1 MRKLL
6 GLLAFGFLLLA
17 GVSGSAA
24 DAGVY
29 PAVAT
34 GEGGGEQ
41 TAVTAEA
48 IPEEEALP
56 YLTYDEA
63 VELALKNS
71 LELKNARQ
79 NVVQAEEVREHL
91 SRMRT
96 FGYTP
101 VGSGYD
107 YDDATERQK
116 LLNFVQADIAWQMAR
131 KQVGILEEAIALQVR
146 NAYDAVLKKIDEIE
160 VSDLT
165 LAYAA
170 EKVRQAEIKAERGM
184 ESLFNLQMLREDYNE
199 EKQKRDVLEKQLE
212 EAFLGLNELLALEKE
227 ERPNLKGELLP
238 DWLEDVNLERH
249 LLHVFHENPLL
260 WLQEQKIMMAEYGL
274 ELYTYNVGAQPY
286 KVKEIDVLKEK
297 NNLAAM
303 KEDLETTTLSLY
315 NQLQQLESQYALLE
329 VNLSKA
335 QKALDAVTVRYAQG
349 MAVAID
355 VQQAELVVA
364 QLEHQ
369 LRNILIAY
377 EQMKILFQKPW
388 LKPTTFEEH
397 ASAV

>member
-1 MRKLL
+1 MRKLLL
-6 GLLAFGFLLLA
+6 GLLAFVFLLLA

-24 DAGVY
+24 DAGVS
-29 PAVAT
+29 PAVAA

-79 NVVQAEEVREHL
+79 NVVQAEEMRNHL
-91 SRMRT
+91 SGMRT

-146 NAYDAVLKKIDEIE
+146 SAYDAVLKKLDEIE

-199 EKQKRDVLEKQLE
+199 EKQKREVLEKQLE
-212 EAFLGLNELLALEKE
+212 EAYLKVNELLGLEKE
-227 ERPNLKGELLP
+227 ERPNLKGEFLP

-249 LLHVFHENPLL
+249 LTRVLNGNPLL
-260 WLQEQKIMMAEYGL
+260 WLQEQKIRMAEYGL
-274 ELYTYNVGAQPY
+274 ALYTYNVGAEPY

-303 KEDLETTTLSLY
+303 KEDLETTILSLY

-329 VNLSKA
+329 VNLAKA
-335 QKALDAVTVRYAQG
+335 QKALDAVTARYAQG

-355 VQQAELVVA
+355 VQQAELAIA
-364 QLEHQ
+364 QLENQ
-369 LRNILIAY
+369 LQNILITY
-377 EQMKILFQKPW
+377 EQLKILFEKPW
-388 LKPTTFEEH
+388 LKS
-397 ASAV
+397 ASL

>member
-1 MRKLL
+1 MRKLLL
-6 GLLAFGFLLLA
+6 GLLAFVFLLLT
-17 GVSGSAA
+17 GVSGFAA
-24 DAGVY
+24 DAGVSS
-29 PAVAT
+29 AVAI
-34 GEGGGEQ
+34 GEGGAEQ

-48 IPEEEALP
+48 IPGEEAIF
-56 YLTYDEA
+56 YLTYEEA

-71 LELKNARQ
+71 MELKNARQ
-79 NVVQAEEVREHL
+79 DVVQAEEMRDHL

-101 VGSGYD
+101 FGPGYD
-107 YDDATERQK
+107 YQDALDREL
-116 LLNFVQADIAWQMAR
+116 LLNFLQADIAWQMAR

-146 NAYDAVLKKIDEIE
+146 SAYDAVLKKLDEIE

-212 EAFLGLNELLALEKE
+212 EAFLGLNELLGLEKE
-227 ERPNLKGELLP
+227 ERPNLKGEFLP

-249 LLHVFHENPLL
+249 LTRVLNGNPLL
-260 WLQEQKIMMAEYGL
+260 WLQEQKIRMAEYGL
-274 ELYTYNVGAQPY
+274 ALYTYNVGAEPY

-303 KEDLETTTLSLY
+303 KEDLETTILSLY
-315 NQLQQLESQYALLE
+315 NQLQQLENQYALLE
-329 VNLSKA
+329 VNLAKA
-335 QKALDAVTVRYAQG
+335 QKALDAVTARYAQG

-355 VQQAELVVA
+355 VQQAELAIA
-364 QLEHQ
+364 QLENQ
-369 LRNILIAY
+369 LQNILITY
-377 EQMKILFQKPW
+377 EQLKILFEKPW
-388 LKPTTFEEH
+388 LKS
-397 ASAV
+397 ASL

>member
-1 MRKLL
+1 MRKLLL
-6 GLLAFGFLLLA
+6 GLLAFVFLLLT
-17 GVSGSAA
+17 GVSGFAA
-24 DAGVY
+24 DAGVS
-29 PAVAT
+29 PAVAI
-34 GEGGGEQ
+34 GGGGAEQ

-48 IPEEEALP
+48 IPEGEAIP
-56 YLTYDEA
+56 YLTYEEA

-79 NVVQAEEVREHL
+79 NVVQAEEMRDHL

-101 VGSGYD
+101 VGNGYD
-107 YDDATERQK
+107 YDDATERLK

-146 NAYDAVLKKIDEIE
+146 SAYDAVLKKLDEIE

-212 EAFLGLNELLALEKE
+212 EAFLGLNELLGLEKE
-227 ERPNLKGELLP
+227 ERPNLKGEFLP

-249 LLHVFHENPLL
+249 LTRVLNGNPLL
-260 WLQEQKIMMAEYGL
+260 WLQEQKIRMAEYGL
-274 ELYTYNVGAQPY
+274 ALYTYNVGAEPY

-303 KEDLETTTLSLY
+303 KEDLETTILSLY
-315 NQLQQLESQYALLE
+315 NQLQQLENQYALLE
-329 VNLSKA
+329 VNLAKA
-335 QKALDAVTVRYAQG
+335 QKALDAVTARYAQG

-355 VQQAELVVA
+355 VQQAELAIA
-364 QLEHQ
+364 QLENQ
-369 LRNILIAY
+369 LQNILITY
-377 EQMKILFQKPW
+377 EQLKILFEKPW
-388 LKPTTFEEH
+388 LKS
-397 ASAV
+397 ASL

>member
-6 GLLAFGFLLLA
+6 LGLFVFLLLA

-24 DAGVY
+24 DANVA
-29 PAVAT
+29 PAVT
-34 GEGGGEQ
+34 IGEGGTEQ
-41 TAVTAEA
+41 TAAAAEA
-48 IPEEEALP
+48 IPAEEAIP
-56 YLTYDEA
+56 YLTYEEA

-79 NVVQAEEVREHL
+79 NVVQAEEMRDHL
-91 SRMRT
+91 SGMRT

-101 VGSGYD
+101 VGPGYS
-107 YDDATERQK
+107 YEDAFEREL

-131 KQVGILEEAIALQVR
+131 KQVGMLEEAIALQVR
-146 NAYDAVLKKIDEIE
+146 NAYDAVLKKLDEIK

-170 EKVRQAEIKAERGM
+170 EKVRQAEIKVKYGM
-184 ESLFNLQMLREDYNE
+184 ETPFNLQMLREDYNE
-199 EKQKRDVLEKQLE
+199 EKQKREVLEKQLE
-212 EAFLGLNELLALEKE
+212 EAYLELNGLLGLEKE
-227 ERPNLKGELLP
+227 ERPNLKGEFLP

-249 LLHVFHENPLL
+249 QIRVFNENPLL
-260 WLQEQKIMMAEYGL
+260 WLQEQKIRMAEYGL
-274 ELYTYNVGAQPY
+274 ELYTYNVGAEPY

-303 KEDLETTTLSLY
+303 KDELEATILSLY
-315 NQLQQLESQYALLE
+315 NQMQQLESQYALLE
-329 VNLSKA
+329 VNLAKA

-349 MAVAID
+349 MAVSID
-355 VQQAELVVA
+355 VQQAELAIA
-364 QLEHQ
+364 QLEYQ
-369 LRNILIAY
+369 LKNIIIAY
-377 EQMKILFQKPW
+377 EQLKILFEKPW
-388 LKPTTFEEH
+388 LKPSSFEEP

>member
-1 MRKLL
+1 MRKLLL
-6 GLLAFGFLLLA
+6 GLLAFVFLLLT
-17 GVSGSAA
+17 GVSGFAA
-24 DAGVY
+24 DAGVS
-29 PAVAT
+29 PAVAI
-34 GEGGGEQ
+34 GGGGAEQ

-48 IPEEEALP
+48 IPEGEAIP
-56 YLTYDEA
+56 YLTYEEA
-63 VELALKNS
+63 VEMALKHS

-79 NVVQAEEVREHL
+79 NVVQAEEMRDHL

-101 VGSGYD
+101 VGNGYD
-107 YDDATERQK
+107 YDDATERLK

-146 NAYDAVLKKIDEIE
+146 SAYDAVLKKLDEIE

-212 EAFLGLNELLALEKE
+212 EAFLGLNELLGLEKE
-227 ERPNLKGELLP
+227 ERPNLKGEFLP

-249 LLHVFHENPLL
+249 LTRVLNGNPLL
-260 WLQEQKIMMAEYGL
+260 WLQEQKIRMAEYGL
-274 ELYTYNVGAQPY
+274 ALYSFNVGAEPY

-297 NNLAAM
+297 NTLAAM
-303 KEDLETTTLSLY
+303 KEDLETTILSLY
-315 NQLQQLESQYALLE
+315 NQLQQLENQYALLE
-329 VNLSKA
+329 VNLAKA
-335 QKALDAVTVRYAQG
+335 QKALDAVTARYAQG

-355 VQQAELVVA
+355 VQQAELAIA
-364 QLEHQ
+364 QLENQ
-369 LRNILIAY
+369 LQNILITY
-377 EQMKILFQKPW
+377 EQLKILFEKPW
-388 LKPTTFEEH
+388 LKS
-397 ASAV
+397 ASL

>member
-1 MRKLL
+1 MRKLLL
-6 GLLAFGFLLLA
+6 GLLAFVFLLLT
-17 GVSGSAA
+17 GVSGFAA
-24 DAGVY
+24 DAGVS
-29 PAVAT
+29 PAVAI
-34 GEGGGEQ
+34 GGGGAEQ

-48 IPEEEALP
+48 IPEGEAIP
-56 YLTYDEA
+56 YLTYEEA

-79 NVVQAEEVREHL
+79 NVVQAEEMRDHL

-101 VGSGYD
+101 VGNGYD
-107 YDDATERQK
+107 YDDATERLK

-146 NAYDAVLKKIDEIE
+146 SAYDAVLKKLDEIE

-212 EAFLGLNELLALEKE
+212 EAFLGLNELLGLEKE
-227 ERPNLKGELLP
+227 ERPNLKGEFLP

-249 LLHVFHENPLL
+249 LTRVLNGNPLL
-260 WLQEQKIMMAEYGL
+260 WLQEQKIRMAEYGL
-274 ELYTYNVGAQPY
+274 ALYTYNVGAEPY

-303 KEDLETTTLSLY
+303 KDELEATILSLY
-315 NQLQQLESQYALLE
+315 NQMQQLESQYALLE
-329 VNLSKA
+329 VNLAKA
-335 QKALDAVTVRYAQG
+335 QKALDAVTARYAQG

-355 VQQAELVVA
+355 VQQAELAIA
-364 QLEHQ
+364 QLENQ
-369 LRNILIAY
+369 LQNILITY
-377 EQMKILFQKPW
+377 EQLKILFEKPW
-388 LKPTTFEEH
+388 LKS
-397 ASAV
+397 ASL

>member
-1 MRKLL
+1 MRKLLL
-6 GLLAFGFLLLA
+6 GLLAFVFLLLT
-17 GVSGSAA
+17 GVSGFAA
-24 DAGVY
+24 DAGVSS
-29 PAVAT
+29 AVAI
-34 GEGGGEQ
+34 GEGGAEQ

-48 IPEEEALP
+48 IPGEEAIF
-56 YLTYDEA
+56 YLTYEEA

-71 LELKNARQ
+71 MELKNARQ
-79 NVVQAEEVREHL
+79 NVVQAEEMRDHL

-101 VGSGYD
+101 FGPGYD
-107 YDDATERQK
+107 YQDALDREL
-116 LLNFVQADIAWQMAR
+116 LLNFLQADIAWQMAR

-146 NAYDAVLKKIDEIE
+146 SAYDAVLKKLDEIE

-212 EAFLGLNELLALEKE
+212 EAFLGLNELLGLEKE
-227 ERPNLKGELLP
+227 ERPNLKGEFLP

-249 LLHVFHENPLL
+249 LTRVLNGNPLY
-260 WLQEQKIMMAEYGL
+260 WLQLQKYRMAEYGL
-274 ELYTYNVGAQPY
+274 ALYNNFVGAEPY

-303 KEDLETTTLSLY
+303 KEDLETTILSLY
-315 NQLQQLESQYALLE
+315 NQLQQLENQYALLE
-329 VNLSKA
+329 VNLAKA
-335 QKALDAVTVRYAQG
+335 QKALDAVTARYAQG

-355 VQQAELVVA
+355 VQQAELAIA

-369 LRNILIAY
+369 LQNILITY
-377 EQMKILFQKPW
+377 EQLKILFEKPW
-388 LKPTTFEEH
+388 LKS
-397 ASAV
+397 ASL